1 MRGATADR
9 ASPRWHFTSDERYVR
24 VSPVEEVSDRTPGG
38 AQGAPTE
45 TTGLAPTVTGEA
57 RTPAQAGPGVASRLP
72 LVLVVDDDP
81 QMLRFIGHV
90 LEKRFRVATAP
101 DGEAGLSA
109 ALKLAPDLILTDL
122 MMPRMSGEQLVRE
135 IRKHAALE
143 GIPVM
148 LLSAWSDDE
157 MRVRMLRE
165 GALDYISKPFYADEL
180 LTRVANLVAQ
190 KRARELLR
198 QEVDIRDRD
207 LDALADEVVS
217 RKRQLETAL
226 ETARLE
232 RDKAE
237 RASRAK
243 SDLLGLVSHELMT
256 PVAALRL
263 IAQRMERDRHAPLA
277 PPHLTLVRRMIALS
291 VRLGGAIE
299 SLLEYAR
306 LEAGPLTVHDEP
318 VDLCALAGE
327 VVEELRPQAEEK
339 GLEVRLLADPD
350 LPPTR
355 GDRRLLRTILANLAS
370 NAIKFTDA
378 GWVAVRVWQAHGAH
392 RVAVQDTGP
401 GIPAGERERIFEP
414 FHQLEP
420 LLHKHKPGIGLG
432 LALAREAAAALGGRI
447 ELGGAEEPGSVFTV
461 LIPQPG
467 VTLGDVDFRERES
480 RRGASPP

>member
-1 MRGATADR
+1 MTDLA
-9 ASPRWHFTSDERYVR
+9 PNVTSDA
-24 VSPVEEVSDRTPGG
+24 PVPSG
-38 AQGAPTE
+38 AEAGA
-45 TTGLAPTVTGEA
+45 GA
-57 RTPAQAGPGVASRLP
+57 P

-90 LEKRFRVATAP
+90 LEKRFRVATAS
-101 DGEAGLSA
+101 DGEAGLAA
-109 ALKLAPDLILTDL
+109 ALQLAPDLILTDL
-122 MMPRMSGEQLVRE
+122 MMPRMSGEQLVGE
-135 IRKHAALE
+135 IRGRAALE
-143 GIPVM
+143 GVPVM

-190 KRARELLR
+190 KRAREILR
-198 QEVDIRDRD
+198 QEVHSRDRD
-207 LDALADEVVS
+207 LDAMADEVIS
-217 RKRQLETAL
+217 RKRQLEVAL

-263 IAQRMERDRHAPLA
+263 IAQRMERDRNAPLA
-277 PPHLTLVRRMIALS
+277 PSHLTLVRRMIALS

-299 SLLEYAR
+299 SLLQYAR
-306 LEAGPLTVHDEP
+306 LEAGPLAVHEESI
-318 VDLCALAGE
+318 DLFALAGE

-339 GLEVRLLADPD
+339 GLEVRLLPRPD
-350 LPPTR
+350 LAPAR
-355 GDRRLLRTILANLAS
+355 GDQRLLWTILTNLVS

-378 GWVAVRVWQAHGAH
+378 GWVEVRVWQAHGAH
-392 RVAVQDTGP
+392 HVSVQDTGP
-401 GIPAGERERIFEP
+401 GIPVDERERIFEP

-447 ELGGAEEPGSVFTV
+447 ELGGAAGPGSTFTV
-461 LIPQPG
+461 VVPEPG
-467 VTLGDVDFRERES
+467 VTLGDVDLRERES
-480 RRGASPP
+480 QRHASP

>member
-1 MRGATADR
+1 MGDAGESR
-9 ASPRWHFTSDERYVR
+9 S
-24 VSPVEEVSDRTPGG
+24 GG
-38 AQGAPTE
+38 AQGARTE
-45 TTGLAPTVTGEA
+45 RTGPAPDAVGEA
-57 RTPAQAGPGVASRLP
+57 RGPAQTGAARAP
-72 LVLVVDDDP
+72 LILVVDDDP

-90 LEKRFRVATAP
+90 LEKRFRVSTAP
-101 DGEAGLSA
+101 DGEAGLAA
-109 ALKLAPDLILTDL
+109 ALQLVPDLILTDL

-135 IRKHAALE
+135 IRRRPALE
-143 GIPVM
+143 GVPVM

-198 QEVDIRDRD
+198 REVDIRDRD
-207 LDALADEVVS
+207 LDALADEVVT

-263 IAQRMERDRHAPLA
+263 IAQRMERDKRAPLA
-277 PPHLTLVRRMIALS
+277 PVHLALVRRMIALS

-306 LEAGPLTVHDEP
+306 LEAGPRTVQEEP
-318 VDLCALAGE
+318 VDLLALVGE

-339 GLEVRLLADPD
+339 GLELRVLPEADLTPV
-350 LPPTR
+350 L
-355 GDRRLLRTILANLAS
+355 GDRRLLRMIVANLAS
-370 NAIKFTDA
+370 NAIKFTEA
-378 GWVAVRVWQAHGAH
+378 GWVGVKVWQAHGAH
-392 RVAVQDTGP
+392 RLSVQDTGP
-401 GIPAGERERIFEP
+401 GIPADERERIFEP

-447 ELGGAEEPGSVFTV
+447 ELRAEDPGSTFTV
-461 LIPQPG
+461 TLPQPG
-467 VTLGDVDFRERES
+467 VTLCDIDFREQES
-480 RRGASPP
+480 QRHATP